1 LATKEQRQ
9 NKQFVEKMLL
19 IQGIDYDEWLD
30 EIHTEFIQ
38 NNNKLILEALE
49 SKLNKNPNKQ
59 EENSQ
64 SINHSSSVNGSNSY
78 SEN

>member
-1 LATKEQRQ
+1 MATKEQRQ

-49 SKLNKNPNKQ
+49 SRLNKSPNKK

-64 SINHSSSVNGSNSY
+64 SINHSSSESGSNSY
-78 SEN
+78 NNN